1 MNGYEAIS
9 SKSNTNSW
17 LDIYLN
23 LYIVLIYLI
32 YFLENTVKAFKL
44 GKKEYILISAKPMM
58 LFILIVIWGLMLN
71 MKKIG

>member
-1 MNGYEAIS
+1 M
-9 SKSNTNSW
+9 
-17 LDIYLN
+17 
-23 LYIVLIYLI
+23 